1 MHGPFLEA
9 SLRRYEGGTHGQG
22 FFKEGGTKGGRG
34 SREGGEDRGGSG
46 WGAQPRSSHLVS
58 VEEERIGEN
67 STLRDLSPISV
78 EPANKGQG
86 KYTAE
91 RHTINNQNKQTGKCQ
106 QPKDMIASPLHPL

>member
-1 MHGPFLEA
+1 MAGHAGVSDISHVRVRSPRAYLKPRGTVLQSEPTGTAAAVHGPSLEP
-9 SLRRYEGGTHGQG
+9 SLRRYDGGTHGQG

-67 STLRDLSPISV
+67 STLK
-78 EPANKGQG
+78 EPF
-86 KYTAE
+86 T
-91 RHTINNQNKQTGKCQ
+91 HIC
-106 QPKDMIASPLHPL
+106 